1 MAHIIPFRAIR
12 PHRNKVSLVGSRSY
26 INYSEKDFQEKL
38 ASNPYTFL
46 HVITPTYGLKDHGE
60 LSMKERYKEVRT
72 RFQDFHERGIFQ
84 RDEHPNFYVYQ
95 QIKNNGQS
103 FIGVIAGVSIEDF
116 NEGHV
121 KKHENTL
128 TKREAVFA
136 NYLQET
142 KINAEPVL
150 LTYKHQDSVD
160 DILVRYSK
168 TRPEYEFSTTDKT
181 VHNLWLI
188 SEEKDLSK
196 MADAFTKVPD
206 MYIADGHHRCASS
219 ARLSKDLTDHYG
231 TESGMAYDYFMAY
244 LISDHQLNILPFNRC
259 VSGLNDLS
267 KEELLEKI
275 STSFTIEKLEKKI
288 KPQQKHHIHMYVG
301 GDWYNLILHAHLIN
315 PEDTISQL
323 DSHQLSET
331 ILGPILGIEDIK
343 TDSRMHFYSGD
354 KGLKGMEKMV
364 TKGKADIAFALYPV
378 AVEQL
383 IDISDQG
390 LIMPPKSTWIEPK
403 LRSGLTIYSIFDL

>member
-38 ASNPYTFL
+38 AANPYTFL
-46 HVITPTYGLKDHGE
+46 HVITPTYGLKDHGD

-72 RFQDFHERGIFQ
+72 RFEDFHQKGIFQ
-84 RDEHPNFYVYQ
+84 RDAQPNFYVYE
-95 QIKNNGQS
+95 QIKHDGQS
-103 FIGVIAGVSIEDF
+103 FIGVIAGVSIDDF
-116 NEGHV
+116 NQGHV

-136 NYLQET
+136 NYLRET

-150 LTYKHQDSVD
+150 LTYKNEDAVD
-160 DILVRYSK
+160 DILVRHRK

-188 SEEKDLSK
+188 SEQEDLDK
-196 MADAFTKVPD
+196 MAKAFSKVPD

-219 ARLSKDLTDHYG
+219 ARLSSDLTDHYG
-231 TESGMAYDYFMAY
+231 TEFGQAYDFFMAY
-244 LISDHQLNILPFNRC
+244 LISDSQLNILPFNRC
-259 VSGLNDLS
+259 ISDLNGLS
-267 KEELLEKI
+267 SEQLLEKI
-275 STSFTIEKLEKKI
+275 SASYTVEKLAKKC
-288 KPQQKHHIHMYVG
+288 KPKQKHHIHMFLDG
-301 GDWYNLILHAHLIN
+301 SWYQLILNTDLIN
-315 PEDTISQL
+315 PKDTISQL

-343 TDSRMHFYSGD
+343 TDNRVHFYSGD

-364 TKGKADIAFALYPV
+364 RKGKADIAFALYPV
-378 AVEQL
+378 EVDQL
-383 IDISDQG
+383 IAISDQG

>member
-1 MAHIIPFRAIR
+1 MAQVIPFRAIR

-26 INYSEKDFQEKL
+26 INYSEKDFQIKL
-38 ASNPYTFL
+38 AANPYTFL
-46 HVITPTYGLKDHGE
+46 HIITPTYGLHDHGE
-60 LSMKERYKEVRT
+60 LSMKERYKEVRS
-72 RFQDFHERGIFQ
+72 RFEDFKDKGIFQ
-84 RDEHPNFYVYQ
+84 RDEQPNYYVYE
-95 QIKNNGQS
+95 QIKHNGQS

-136 NYLQET
+136 NYLRET

-150 LTYKHQDSVD
+150 LTYKHQDVID
-160 DILVRYSK
+160 EILVRYSQ

-188 SEEKDLSK
+188 SSPHDMDHMSE
-196 MADAFTKVPD
+196 AFTHVPD

-219 ARLSKDLTDHYG
+219 ARLSNDLTDHYG
-231 TESGMAYDYFMAY
+231 TEHGEAYDFFMAY
-244 LISDHQLNILPFNRC
+244 LISDHQLNILPFNRL
-259 VSGLNDLS
+259 VSGLNGLS
-267 KEELLEKI
+267 TDELLEKI
-275 STSFTIEKLEKKI
+275 SEKFTVEKLARRS
-288 KPQQKHHIHMYVG
+288 KPKQKHHMHMCL
-301 GDWYNLILHAHLIN
+301 DNAWYKLILNENLIN
-315 PEDTISQL
+315 ENDTISQL

-343 TDSRMHFYSGD
+343 TDSRVHFYAGD
-354 KGLKGMEKMV
+354 KGLKGMQKMV
-364 TKGKADIAFALYPV
+364 KKGTADVAFALYPV
-378 AVEQL
+378 EVEQL

-403 LRSGLTIYSIFDL
+403 LRSGLTIYSIFDK

>member
-26 INYSEKDFQEKL
+26 INYSKKDFKDKL
-38 ASNPYTFL
+38 SANPYTFL
-46 HVITPTYGLKDHGE
+46 HVITPTYGLKDHGD
-60 LSMKERYKEVRT
+60 LSMQERYKEVRS
-72 RFQDFHERGIFQ
+72 RFEQFKDNGVFL
-84 RDEHPNFYVYQ
+84 RDDQPNFYVYQ
-95 QIKNNGQS
+95 QIKHDGQS
-103 FIGVIAGVSIEDF
+103 FTGVIAGVSIENF

-136 NYLQET
+136 NYLRET

-150 LTYKHQDSVD
+150 LTYKHQDAVD
-160 DILVRYSK
+160 EILTRYSQ

-188 SEEKDLSK
+188 SEEKDILK
-196 MADAFTKVPD
+196 MIEAFSKVPD

-219 ARLSKDLTDHYG
+219 ARLSKDLNAYYG
-231 TESGMAYDYFMAY
+231 GDFGSAYDFFMAY

-259 VSGLNDLS
+259 VTGLNNLTES
-267 KEELLEKI
+267 ELLEKI
-275 STSFTIEKLEKKI
+275 SQSYTIEKLENKC
-288 KPQQKHHIHMYVG
+288 KPEKKHHIHMYLG
-301 GDWYNLILHAHLIN
+301 SSWFKLILNEDLIN
-315 PEDTISQL
+315 PKDTISQL

-343 TDSRMHFYSGD
+343 TDSRMHFYAGD

-364 TKGKADIAFALYPV
+364 KKGKADIAFALYPV
-378 AVEQL
+378 EVEQL
-383 IDISDQG
+383 IEISDQD

-403 LRSGLTIYSIFDL
+403 LRSGLTIYSIFDH

>member
-1 MAHIIPFRAIR
+1 MANIIPFRAIR
-12 PHRNKVSLVGSRSY
+12 PHRNRVSLVGSRSY
-26 INYSEKDFQEKL
+26 INYSKKDFKEKL
-38 ASNPYTFL
+38 AANPYTFL
-46 HVITPTYGLKDHGE
+46 HVITPTYGLNDHGD
-60 LSMKERYKEVRT
+60 LTMKERYKEVRS
-72 RFQDFHERGIFQ
+72 RYEEFRDSGIFI
-84 RDEHPNFYVYQ
+84 RDEKPQFYVYQ

-128 TKREAVFA
+128 TKRESIFA
-136 NYLQET
+136 NYLRET

-160 DILVRYSK
+160 VILKKYSQ
-168 TRPEYEFSTTDKT
+168 TRPEYEFSTTDRT
-181 VHNLWLI
+181 IHNLWLI
-188 SEEKDLSK
+188 SEQEDLDK
-196 MADAFTKVPD
+196 MVDAFGKVPD

-219 ARLSKDLTDHYG
+219 ARLSTDLGAYYG
-231 TESGMAYDYFMAY
+231 GEFGQAYDYFMAY

-259 VSGLNDLS
+259 VSGLNGLTPI
-267 KEELLEKI
+267 ELLDKI
-275 STSFTIEKLEKKI
+275 KESYTIEILPKKG
-288 KPQQKHHIHMYVG
+288 KPAQKHHIHMFLAG
-301 GDWYNLILHAHLIN
+301 TWYKLILNEKLIDKN
-315 PEDTISQL
+315 DTISQL

-331 ILGPILGIEDIK
+331 ILTPILGIEDIK

-364 TKGKADIAFALYPV
+364 KKGVADIAFALYPV
-378 AVEQL
+378 EVEQL

-403 LRSGLTIYSIFDL
+403 LRSGLTIYSIFDH